1 MIPVLSN
8 DIEAE
13 KIGAEMVI
21 YNAITEAAVHLNETG
36 TLIYGLI
43 DGERDTAEMVELLS
57 EAFPDAPV
65 AEDLAMLMHQ
75 LAEAK
80 VITYK

>member
-1 MIPVLSN
+1 MTPVLST

-13 KIGAEMVI
+13 KIGDEMVI
-21 YNAITEAAVHLNETG
+21 YNAITEAAVHLNQTS
-36 TLIYGLI
+36 TLIYSLI
-43 DGERDTAEMVELLS
+43 DGERTTAEMVELLS

-65 AEDLAMLMHQ
+65 SDDVAEVMKQ
-75 LAEAK
+75 LADAK